1 MSGAVPVGEEIIAY
15 ANSQQ
20 IRPGQIF
27 NLSDLGLLVVY
38 DARFK
43 DSKIYGFIGGSE
55 KLSPTKAVFNHTRTA
70 ESCFNCPR
78 CEAPV
83 VAGQL
88 ICFSCSTI
96 YLFEGRDR
104 LYSPILREFVEVMP
118 KTKRPPIRISASK
131 IARAIEHGGN
141 TSQRS
146 IRSAISRLFE
156 DCICY
161 QARWVSDGVAT
172 HAERVEYTEQGRN
185 RPIEALESQDW
196 ATYLARFDAHTTH
209 FCPHC
214 RRIFTMVH
222 QSRATSG
229 PRGNQVDV

>member
-1 MSGAVPVGEEIIAY
+1 VVFRIGRGWSSILTRTLISRTATAWVTRDPEIDPIGPPPNASGAVPADEENVPFS
-15 ANSQQ
+15 NSLQ
-20 IRPGQIF
+20 IRPGQVF

-43 DSKIYGFIGGSE
+43 DSKIYGFIGGYERPNPPSTV
-55 KLSPTKAVFNHTRTA
+55 LNHSRTA

-104 LYSPILREFVEVMP
+104 LYSPMLREFVEVVPP
-118 KTKRPPIRISASK
+118 KNRPPIRISVSK
-131 IARAIEHGGN
+131 IARAIEHGGQ

-146 IRSAISRLFE
+146 IRSVISRLLE
-156 DCICY
+156 ECICY
-161 QARWVSDGVAT
+161 QARWLSDAVMC
-172 HAERVEYTEQGRN
+172 
-185 RPIEALESQDW
+185 W
-196 ATYLARFDAHTTH
+196 
-209 FCPHC
+209 
-214 RRIFTMVH
+214 
-222 QSRATSG
+222 
-229 PRGNQVDV
+229 